1 MQDDWLFH
9 TQRARELRES
19 NRVERWWADRAKL
32 PRIPRLLVAV
42 MVDLWPPR
50 GHPGL
55 LRENEIETKI
65 RAHSDVVFK
74 RTSLRTALDFVRH
87 GRLPPRRRRS
97 ARTNTDSLR
106 TNNQ

>member
-32 PRIPRLLVAV
+32 RRIPRLLVAV

-50 GHPGL
+50 GHPGG
-55 LRENEIETKI
+55 
-65 RAHSDVVFK
+65 K
-74 RTSLRTALDFVRH
+74 RDRDQDKGAQ
-87 GRLPPRRRRS
+87 RRRVQADLTKDR
-97 ARTNTDSLR
+97 ARLR
-106 TNNQ
+106 PARQVAAAKAEVRANKYGQFADK